1 MEGRPARIDPV
12 FIWHTEPTWFSPS
25 AQQERMM
32 DISSTCSATF
42 GYQSD
47 THAPLWPYCLKVRL
61 EPSSVLL
68 LVPMAVMGFPKEAG
82 MGWPESSVSFGLG
95 SKRST
100 WLGPPSMNS
109 QITDFAFGSWW
120 GFLGA
125 RGSTM

>member
-1 MEGRPARIDPV
+1 
-12 FIWHTEPTWFSPS
+12 
-25 AQQERMM
+25 MM
-32 DISSTCSATF
+32 DIWSTCCAML

-47 THAPLWPYCLKVRL
+47 THMPLCPYCLKVRF

-68 LVPMAVMGFPKEAG
+68 LVPMAVIGLPKEAG
-82 MGWPESSVSFGLG
+82 MGCPFISVSFGLG

-109 QITDFAFGSWW
+109 QITDFAFGSWC

-125 RGSTM
+125 RGSTMVGAAGRPSW